1 MLPESLDF
9 VEDAEGVIADESL
22 HHLAQGLT
30 RVPGVVGVML
40 GGSRSRGD
48 HTTDSDV
55 DLGLYYR
62 PPLDVPA
69 LQALAQQVA
78 GPAARLS
85 APGDWGPWVDGG
97 GWLRIEETAV
107 DWLYRDLS
115 RVHECWTAARAGRYT
130 FHAQVGHPLGVPDF
144 AYPGEVA
151 LGIVLA
157 DPTGELRGLQ
167 EETRSYPTELSKAL
181 VDGLWEA
188 DFVLQIAEKAAMRG
202 DTTYVA
208 GCLFRAVL
216 ICAHALHGSAER
228 WLVNEKGAIASA
240 ARLPGAP
247 DRFSDRAH
255 AALAHLGPRPHE
267 LAAAIVLAAQ
277 LLGDTA
283 AACKLTP
290 SPQPRG

>member
-1 MLPESLDF
+1 MLREAPPF
-9 VEDAEGVIADESL
+9 VDHAEGVITDERL
-22 HHLAQGLT
+22 HHLAQELT
-30 RVPGVVGVML
+30 SVPGVVGVML

-48 HTTDSDV
+48 HTPESDV

-78 GPAARLS
+78 GPTARLS

-97 GWLRIEETAV
+97 GWLRVEETAV
-107 DWLYRDLS
+107 DWIYRDLN
-115 RVHECWTAARAGRYT
+115 RVHECWAAARAGRYT

-144 AYPGEVA
+144 AYAGEVA

-157 DPTGELRGLQ
+157 DPSRELGELQ
-167 EETRSYPTELSKAL
+167 EKTRAYPPALSEELIA
-181 VDGLWEA
+181 GLWEA
-188 DFVLQIAEKAAMRG
+188 EFTLGIAEKAATRG

-216 ICAHALHGSAER
+216 ICAHALHGRAER

-247 DRFSDRAH
+247 DRFFERAH
-255 AALAHLGPRPHE
+255 AVLAHLGAEPHE
-267 LAAAIVLAAQ
+267 LTAAIVLAAQ
-277 LLGDTA
+277 LLRDTA
-283 AACKLTP
+283 AACD
-290 SPQPRG
+290 R